1 MDFKGVIGHGNVK
14 KMMERWVEAPG
25 FAYLFSGP
33 AHVGKALLAE
43 RLVRGFTE
51 HDLPR
56 PLDTHPDIIISLP
69 EEGKKE
75 IAVKSLREAR
85 KRLYQSPQVA
95 KRLVM
100 FMPKLD
106 WLNQAGFN
114 TLLKVM
120 EEPPAGAVFVAV
132 AEQLSAVPVT
142 ILSRVV
148 HVPLGIVPRQELE
161 EGLVALGRD
170 PEEAEVLAKKAR
182 GRPGLAVS
190 GNVESAYGRAALNFV
205 TANSLGGRLAAIDE
219 IRQKVEASED
229 QRAEWTD
236 ALVAC
241 MDAVREQIAEDGKQ
255 ALILGQGVIDAYKSL
270 NGPVGPR
277 VMLEGAAVLAGQD
290 RLNLPSAMPGAYPLS
305 FSQPLDA
312 KR

>member
-1 MDFKGVIGHGNVK
+1 MDLTSVIGHGDVK
-14 KMMERWVEAPG
+14 KMMERWVKAPG

-43 RLVRGFTE
+43 RLVRGFAD
-51 HDLPR
+51 HDLGR

-75 IAVKSLREAR
+75 IGVKSLREAR
-85 KRLYQSPQVA
+85 NRLYQSAQAADRV
-95 KRLVM
+95 VM
-100 FMPKLD
+100 FIPKLD

-120 EEPPAGAVFVAV
+120 EEPPAGAVFVTV
-132 AEQLSAVPVT
+132 AEQLSAIPAT

-161 EGLVALGRD
+161 DGLVAFGRS
-170 PEEAEVLAKKAR
+170 PEEAKMLAEAAR

-190 GNVESAYGRAALNFV
+190 ADTRTEYREAAMRFVMENNLGR
-205 TANSLGGRLAAIDE
+205 RLAAVDE
-219 IRQKVEASED
+219 IRQKVETGED

-236 ALVAC
+236 ALATC
-241 MDAVREQIAEDGKQ
+241 MDAIRENMARDRKK
-255 ALILGQGVIDAYKSL
+255 ALILGQGVIDAYRAL

-277 VMLEGAAVLAGQD
+277 VMLEGAAVLARQE
-290 RLNLPSAMPGAYPLS
+290 RLELPSAMPGAYPLS
-305 FSQPLDA
+305 L
-312 KR
+312 R